1 MHEPQVAAID
11 DVARQYQAAG
21 GLVHA
26 QDGADQAK
34 GASIFAQHLER
45 KQQARSRQVLRVI
58 AEVALVDIQRGLPV
72 KLIQHVAGA
81 TRDLA
86 HRTEWLP
93 SVEGAMM
100 QVDVAARK
108 ADRHDLPL

>member
-1 MHEPQVAAID
+1 MLPASTRLPA
-11 DVARQYQAAG
+11 

-58 AEVALVDIQRGLPV
+58 AEVALVDVQRGLPV

-81 TRDLA
+81 TR
-86 HRTEWLP
+86 
-93 SVEGAMM
+93 
-100 QVDVAARK
+100 
-108 ADRHDLPL
+108 